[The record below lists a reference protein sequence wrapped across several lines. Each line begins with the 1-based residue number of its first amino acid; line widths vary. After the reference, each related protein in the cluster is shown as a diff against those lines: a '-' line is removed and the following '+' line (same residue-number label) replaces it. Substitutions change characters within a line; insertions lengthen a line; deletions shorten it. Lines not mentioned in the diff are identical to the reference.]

1 MKSYFIFAIIL
12 TAIYVVYYAA
22 NIARDLYRKRSQG
35 RTDEEV
41 FELDPDDGQDSVA
54 VTESE
59 TGFNVG
65 TEKYETAFDNSGTS
79 IQDGAADTD
88 KESAEEVC
96 PYEGRS
102 RGENGG
108 QYPLPVRGIHSG
120 RYVQGDGFRRPSGEP
135 SRNGVETDGQN
146 LAMKTKK
153 TVCALLMLT
162 VPCFAFA
169 KSGAVNYSWG
179 ADALATMHDFV
190 VTMMMYVLY
199 ICYAVA
205 SVLAVISALQIY
217 IKWNTGEDGIV
228 KSILMLFGSCMFI
241 IGASIVFPAFFGYR
255 I

>member
-1 MKSYFIFAIIL
+1 
-12 TAIYVVYYAA
+12 
-22 NIARDLYRKRSQG
+22 
-35 RTDEEV
+35 
-41 FELDPDDGQDSVA
+41 
-54 VTESE
+54 
-59 TGFNVG
+59 
-65 TEKYETAFDNSGTS
+65 
-79 IQDGAADTD
+79 
-88 KESAEEVC
+88 
-96 PYEGRS
+96 
-102 RGENGG
+102 
-108 QYPLPVRGIHSG
+108 
-120 RYVQGDGFRRPSGEP
+120 
-135 SRNGVETDGQN
+135 
-146 LAMKTKK
+146 MKTKK

-217 IKWNTGEDGIV
+217 IKWNTGEGGIV
-228 KSILMLFGSCMFI
+228 KSILMLFGACMFI